1 MNGAKMVLASHFSA
15 EAFYQKRYWKFI
27 GELAGVI
34 EVFLC
39 MFMQKG
45 METLAT
51 LHHCTTWYVF
61 ARDAIHSL
69 FELLTRWDKWLR
81 RLSANT
87 LGVPKNSPPKPI
99 SIHHQ
104 SADLESQ
111 PDYTCDMNLDFGST
125 CGYRFAILSSRSQRK
140 PIWIMRCDE

>member
-51 LHHCTTWYVF
+51 LHHCTT
-61 ARDAIHSL
+61 
-69 FELLTRWDKWLR
+69 
-81 RLSANT
+81 
-87 LGVPKNSPPKPI
+87 
-99 SIHHQ
+99 
-104 SADLESQ
+104 
-111 PDYTCDMNLDFGST
+111 
-125 CGYRFAILSSRSQRK
+125 
-140 PIWIMRCDE
+140 